1 MTHQQLKIV
10 SLLPSA
16 TEIVAGLGLT
26 DRLVGRSHECDY
38 PLSVIDLPACTA
50 PKLDPEGS
58 SQEIHDR
65 VTELMNSALTVYEV
79 KTELL
84 KQLQPTHIITQD
96 QCDVCAC
103 SLHEV
108 EAAVGEMVSSR
119 PQIISLQP
127 TVLSEVWADIIRVGQ
142 ALNADGEA
150 VVAKLQARVQEITNQ
165 TEGIAQSD
173 RPTVACIEWSSP
185 LMAAGNWIPELV
197 EMAGGRSLFGKVG
210 QHSPWLNWQD
220 LISANPDIII
230 FMPCGYDLDRTR
242 EDAANLSNHP
252 NWQKL
257 PAVQSGKVYLTD
269 GNSFFNRPGPRLVD
283 SLEILAEILHP
294 QQFQFGYQNKA
305 WAQASAVPVG

>member
-305 WAQASAVPVG
+305 WAQASAVAVG

>member
-38 PLSVIDLPACTA
+38 PLPVIDLPACTA

-65 VTELMNSALTVYEV
+65 VTELMNSALSVYEV
-79 KTELL
+79 KNELL

-142 ALNADGEA
+142 ALNADAEA